1 MVLQVM
7 KKALASTPGIILFL
21 ESWPKGWRETGLMP
35 QKVLAD
41 LLSWGFVLKR
51 MEGKTGRMESIEYP
65 ERFMR
70 SLKFGLRGSIVDHRE
85 DLPAAGKIA

>member
-1 MVLQVM
+1 VLQVM

-51 MEGKTGRMESIEYP
+51 MEGKTGRMESIEYRNVSCDP
-65 ERFMR
+65 
-70 SLKFGLRGSIVDHRE
+70 SNSAFG
-85 DLPAAGKIA
+85 DLSWTTGKICPPQEK